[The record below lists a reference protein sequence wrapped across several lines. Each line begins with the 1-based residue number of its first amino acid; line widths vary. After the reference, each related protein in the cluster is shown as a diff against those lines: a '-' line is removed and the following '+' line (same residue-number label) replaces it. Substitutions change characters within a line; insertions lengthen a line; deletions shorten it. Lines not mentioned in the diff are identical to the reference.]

1 MQVRPTKKF
10 VNMTSTGWRKTTECL
25 LLVLLYNAYPRTA
38 SGSILPSDVPPVL
51 PAKEIITYRGF
62 KTLNTSE
69 ILMVVVATQAR
80 KTWQLQLE
88 TWMRHFPSLVIT
100 EAHVPKCTLCGD
112 PTGEMP
118 HLDTFFHGDRWKNMG
133 LHWYCAQQR
142 PLQAL
147 RDVLIQQAKKIP
159 KWLMIVDD
167 DTIVHPWNLMRTLTT
182 KPADPD
188 AMVMVGNERRGGAG
202 FILSRA
208 ALVNLTSTIQISDMT
223 WDHRGLVWKQEPG
236 STTLLD
242 ACLERLLGGNWC
254 YMHSDHVMGLCA
266 KSANIQVLD
275 RNGTMA
281 QWCPVGT
288 MLLDPKAVGGRVNNL
303 RDATK
308 ADTKTQ
314 SWLTDH
320 MVSCH
325 YMDKTAMDSIY
336 DMIKGTWAPASPS
349 GQQGAAPSTQEAAS
363 SSGQAAPSGAQP
375 AKQARRLAGS
385 SRGR

>member
-1 MQVRPTKKF
+1 MQLS
-10 VNMTSTGWRKTTECL
+10 MSGA
-25 LLVLLYNAYPRTA
+25 LLVL
-38 SGSILPSDVPPVL
+38 VL
-51 PAKEIITYRGF
+51 WCGLGAVKAVE
-62 KTLNTSE
+62 
-69 ILMVVVATQAR
+69 
-80 KTWQLQLE
+80 QLQLKAAE
-88 TWMRHFPSLVIT
+88 HPIAFTGSKLCTSDILVIVIASQKRDTWKLQADTWLQHFPHYIAT
-100 EAHVPKCTLCGD
+100 EEHTPKCKLCGS
-112 PTGEMP
+112 P
-118 HLDTFFHGDRWKNMG
+118 HATPYKGGFFDKPVYMGDRFHGKPLD
-133 LHWYCAQQR
+133 WYCAQQR

>member
-1 MQVRPTKKF
+1 MQLS
-10 VNMTSTGWRKTTECL
+10 MSGA
-25 LLVLLYNAYPRTA
+25 LLVL
-38 SGSILPSDVPPVL
+38 VL
-51 PAKEIITYRGF
+51 WCGLGAVKAVE
-62 KTLNTSE
+62 
-69 ILMVVVATQAR
+69 
-80 KTWQLQLE
+80 QLQLKAAE
-88 TWMRHFPSLVIT
+88 HPIAFTGSKLCTSDILVIVIASQKRDTWKLQADTWLQHFPHYIAT
-100 EAHVPKCTLCGD
+100 EQHTPKCKMCGS
-112 PTGEMP
+112 PEVTP
-118 HLDTFFHGDRWKNMG
+118 HKGSLFEGALYFGDRFHHRP
-133 LHWYCAQQR
+133 LDWYCAQQR
-142 PLQAL
+142 PMQAL
-147 RDVLIQQAKKIP
+147 ARVLAQAQARASLP
-159 KWLMIVDD
+159 KWLVIIDD
-167 DTIVHPWNLMRTLTT
+167 DTALHPWNALKMMAAAQPSTAASGLD
-182 KPADPD
+182 KPILY
-188 AMVMVGNERRGGAG
+188 GSEYRGGAG
-202 FILSRA
+202 FIFNRA
-208 ALVNLTSTIQISDMT
+208 ALQNLSNPIPVVDMS
-223 WDHRGLVWKQEPG
+223 WDRQLLQWTEQQGG
-236 STTLLD
+236 SMVTGMD
-242 ACLERLLGGNWC
+242 ACVHRLMGGSWC